1 MPVWMHSSVK
11 RLDYPVY
18 SFIQKVMIMQKTNV
32 FGNYVVKNKY
42 RADFSAEMTAFT
54 MIASGLVVAVGI
66 IVMV

>member
-1 MPVWMHSSVK
+1 
-11 RLDYPVY
+11 
-18 SFIQKVMIMQKTNV
+18 MQKTNV

-42 RADFSAEMTAFT
+42 RDVFSAEMTAFT